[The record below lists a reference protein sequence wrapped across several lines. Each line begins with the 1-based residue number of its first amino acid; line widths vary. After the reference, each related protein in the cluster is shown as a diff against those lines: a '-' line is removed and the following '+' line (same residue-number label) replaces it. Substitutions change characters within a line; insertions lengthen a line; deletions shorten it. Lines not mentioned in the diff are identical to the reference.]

1 MDSSSAFDPSSSKN
15 HLRTRSNGRPT
26 PVMHCT
32 CSGVMQQRM
41 LFIQH
46 HLLFTS
52 TALLMIDVSHST
64 TNTFDSSSQLL
75 ERIIPGHFRNDYPN
89 KILEQSTGL
98 HLSAQVIFLIMEF
111 VSVEHDEPFTFSM
124 KTSRSCVCV
133 RTCVGALVSGQDR
146 IHLPIWEPISGN
158 AHIWT
163 YVCQS
168 HMSLVPFMPIYGEP

>member
-1 MDSSSAFDPSSSKN
+1 MQWCNATKNVIYSAPFAFYFY
-15 HLRTRSNGRPT
+15 
-26 PVMHCT
+26 CT
-32 CSGVMQQRM
+32 THDWCLTFYS
-41 LFIQH
+41 
-46 HLLFTS
+46 
-52 TALLMIDVSHST
+52 

-168 HMSLVPFMPIYGEP
+168 HMSLVPFMPIYGEPWWAHIWECSYMDILCQSVLCQHNNASHP